1 MKEKFSNYKYD
12 VALSFAGE
20 QRSYVERVATALKN
34 YKIRCFYDNDNQVNL
49 WGKNL
54 IKYLCDI
61 YFKQS
66 KYCVIFISKS
76 YCEKNWTI
84 LESEAAEERN
94 FITHDT
100 ETYQQYIL
108 PVRFDDSEIPGIKSS
123 WGYIDAN
130 NVSPE
135 DLAELIVQKVSL
147 SSVPSVPSNC
157 EQTNDYLE
165 YTFVYTTRQLESYFR
180 ATLDSRYKLSIEQLE
195 NLWVGTY
202 LYRENP
208 IYFLSIMSLKL
219 TDQVNELLIYNGNFR
234 PKDFETC
241 FTARVR
247 YQKSNNV
254 TPLVFYNYGFDMGE
268 LIRNY
273 SAETLNTHLIS
284 EISKRMPNILT

>member
-1 MKEKFSNYKYD
+1 MKDGATNYKYD

-20 QRSYVERVATALKN
+20 QRVYVERVAAALKQ
-34 YKIRCFYDNDNQVNL
+34 YKVRCFYDNDNQVDL

-54 IKYLCDI
+54 IKYLSDI

-76 YCEKNWTI
+76 YCEKDWTI

-94 FITHDT
+94 FLAHDS

-108 PVRFDDSEIPGIKSS
+108 PVRFDNNEIPGLRSS

-130 NVSPE
+130 KVSPE
-135 DLAELIVQKVSL
+135 ELAEIIAQKVSP
-147 SSVPSVPSNC
+147 SYVPSIGTQPH
-157 EQTNDYLE
+157 DYLE
-165 YTFVYTTRQLESYFR
+165 YTFDHIVRQLEAYFN
-180 ATLDSRYKLSIEQLE
+180 AILDSRYTFSAEHLE
-195 NLWVGTY
+195 GLWIGTY
-202 LYRENP
+202 LYRGEP
-208 IYFLSIMSLKL
+208 IYCLSIKILKL
-219 TDQVNELLIYNGNFR
+219 TNQINELLIYNGSFR

-247 YQKSNNV
+247 QQKNNQ
-254 TPLVFYNYGFDMGE
+254 TAPLVFYNHGFDMDE

-273 SAETLNTHLIS
+273 SAEMLSTHLIS
-284 EISKRMPNILT
+284 EISKRMPNIRS